1 MDCTYGIDKDKENT
15 VRSQFFQ
22 MGIQNCY
29 TLENSLMGYV
39 TSDGEIKQFNETDLF
54 HIGES
59 VLKGIFVLDKPT

>member
-1 MDCTYGIDKDKENT
+1 
-15 VRSQFFQ
+15 
-22 MGIQNCY
+22 MGVQNCY